1 MAKKDIKT
9 DYRRDEF
16 FDKVP
21 LISCKDQMKLYFDN
35 KFGAIDIDIDTEE
48 IKETIVN
55 TIDSSLDSTLNS
67 TLNTTLNS
75 TLDNKL
81 NKVHKH
87 IEDAKEHLCCDVFCA
102 KNDIKKHIDN
112 KIDTINF
119 EEQFSNL
126 NEQVTEILSRLDNN

>member
-1 MAKKDIKT
+1 MRKKDIKT

-21 LISCKDQMKLYFDN
+21 LISCKDQMKLYLDN

-55 TIDSSLDSTLNS
+55 TIDSTLDS
-67 TLNTTLNS
+67 TLNS

-102 KNDIKKHIDN
+102 KNDIKKHIDK
-112 KIDTINF
+112 KIDPINF

-126 NEQVTEILSRLDNN
+126 NEQVTEILNKLHNN

>member
-9 DYRRDEF
+9 DYRCDKF
-16 FDKVP
+16 CDKVP
-21 LISCKDQMKLYFDN
+21 LISCKDQMKLYLDN

-55 TIDSSLDSTLNS
+55 TIDSTLDSTLNS
-67 TLNTTLNS
+67 TLDS
-75 TLDNKL
+75 KLD
-81 NKVHKH
+81 KVHKH
-87 IEDAKEHLCCDVFCA
+87 IEDAKEHLCCDVYCA

-126 NEQVTEILSRLDNN
+126 NEQVTEILNKLDNN

>member
-9 DYRRDEF
+9 DYRCDKF
-16 FDKVP
+16 CDKVP
-21 LISCKDQMKLYFDN
+21 LISCKDQMISYLEG
-35 KFGAIDIDIDTEE
+35 KFGSIDIDIDSDE

-55 TIDSSLDSTLNS
+55 TIDSSL
-67 TLNTTLNS
+67 NS
-75 TLDNKL
+75 TLDSTLDSKL

-102 KNDIKKHIDN
+102 KNDIKKHIDK
-112 KIDTINF
+112 KIDPINF

-126 NEQVTEILSRLDNN
+126 NEQVTEILNKLDNN

>member
-1 MAKKDIKT
+1 MRKKDIRT
-9 DYRRDEF
+9 DYRRDKF
-16 FDKVP
+16 FDNVP

-35 KFGAIDIDIDTEE
+35 KFGAIDIDIDSEE

-55 TIDSSLDSTLNS
+55 TIDSSLDSS
-67 TLNTTLNS
+67 
-75 TLDNKL
+75 LDSKL

-87 IEDAKEHLCCDVFCA
+87 IEDAKEHLCCDVYCA
-102 KNDIKKHIDN
+102 KNDIKNHIDH

-126 NEQVTEILSRLDNN
+126 NEQVTEILNKLDNK

>member
-1 MAKKDIKT
+1 MRKKDIKT
-9 DYRRDEF
+9 DYRCDKF
-16 FDKVP
+16 CDKVP

-55 TIDSSLDSTLNS
+55 TIDSTLNSTLDSTLNS
-67 TLNTTLNS
+67 TLDS
-75 TLDNKL
+75 KLD
-81 NKVHKH
+81 KVHKH

-126 NEQVTEILSRLDNN
+126 NEQVTEILNKLDNN

>member
-1 MAKKDIKT
+1 MRKKDIRT
-9 DYRRDEF
+9 DYRRDKF
-16 FDKVP
+16 CDKVP

-35 KFGAIDIDIDTEE
+35 KFGSIDIDIDSEE

-55 TIDSSLDSTLNS
+55 TINSSIDSSLDS
-67 TLNTTLNS
+67 
-75 TLDNKL
+75 KL

-87 IEDAKEHLCCDVFCA
+87 IEDAKEHLCCDVYCA
-102 KNDIKKHIDN
+102 KNDIKNHIDH

>member
-55 TIDSSLDSTLNS
+55 TIDSTLDSTLNS
-67 TLNTTLNS
+67 TLNS

-126 NEQVTEILSRLDNN
+126 NEQVTEILNKLDNN

>member
-1 MAKKDIKT
+1 MRKKDIKT
-9 DYRRDEF
+9 DYRCDKF
-16 FDKVP
+16 CDKVP

-35 KFGAIDIDIDTEE
+35 KFGAIDIDIDSEE

-55 TIDSSLDSTLNS
+55 TIDSSLDSS
-67 TLNTTLNS
+67 
-75 TLDNKL
+75 LDSKL

-87 IEDAKEHLCCDVFCA
+87 IEDAKEHLCCDVYCA
-102 KNDIKKHIDN
+102 KNDIKNHIDH

-126 NEQVTEILSRLDNN
+126 NEQVTEILNKLDNK

>member
-1 MAKKDIKT
+1 MRKKDIRT
-9 DYRRDEF
+9 DYRRDKF
-16 FDKVP
+16 CDNVP

-35 KFGAIDIDIDTEE
+35 KFGAIDIDIDSEE

-55 TIDSSLDSTLNS
+55 TIDSSLDS
-67 TLNTTLNS
+67 
-75 TLDNKL
+75 KL

-87 IEDAKEHLCCDVFCA
+87 IEDAKEHLCCDVYCA
-102 KNDIKKHIDN
+102 KNDIKNHIDH

-126 NEQVTEILSRLDNN
+126 NEQVTEILNKLDNK

>member
-1 MAKKDIKT
+1 MRSPFFEKMFEKRTSFNFRCYK
-9 DYRRDEF
+9 F

-55 TIDSSLDSTLNS
+55 TINSSIDSSLDSS
-67 TLNTTLNS
+67 
-75 TLDNKL
+75 LDCKL

-87 IEDAKEHLCCDVFCA
+87 IEDAKEHLCCDLCCA
-102 KNDIKKHIDN
+102 KNEIKKHIDN
-112 KIDTINF
+112 KIDPINF

-126 NEQVTEILSRLDNN
+126 NEQVTEILNRLDNN

>member
-1 MAKKDIKT
+1 MRKKDIKS
-9 DYRRDEF
+9 DYRCDNF
-16 FDKVP
+16 CDKVP

-67 TLNTTLNS
+67 TL
-75 TLDNKL
+75 DNKL
-81 NKVHKH
+81 NKVHHH

-126 NEQVTEILSRLDNN
+126 NEQVTEILNKLDNN

>member
-21 LISCKDQMKLYFDN
+21 LISCKDQMKLYFDS
-35 KFGAIDIDIDTEE
+35 KFGAIDIDIDSEE

-55 TIDSSLDSTLNS
+55 TINSSIDSSLDSS
-67 TLNTTLNS
+67 
-75 TLDNKL
+75 LDCKL

-126 NEQVTEILSRLDNN
+126 NEQVTEILNKLDNN

>member
-35 KFGAIDIDIDTEE
+35 KFGAIDIDVDIDTEE

-55 TIDSSLDSTLNS
+55 TIDSSLDS
-67 TLNTTLNS
+67 TLNS

-126 NEQVTEILSRLDNN
+126 NEQVTEILNRLDNN

>member
-9 DYRRDEF
+9 DYRRDKF
-16 FDKVP
+16 FDNVP
-21 LISCKDQMKLYFDN
+21 LISCKDQMISYLEG
-35 KFGAIDIDIDTEE
+35 KFGSIDIDIDSDE

-55 TIDSSLDSTLNS
+55 TIDSTLDS
-67 TLNTTLNS
+67 TLNS

-81 NKVHKH
+81 NKVHQH
-87 IEDAKEHLCCDVFCA
+87 IEDAKEHLCCDVYCA

-126 NEQVTEILSRLDNN
+126 NEQVTEILNRLDNN

>member
-35 KFGAIDIDIDTEE
+35 KFGAIDIDIDSEE

-55 TIDSSLDSTLNS
+55 TIDSSLDSS
-67 TLNTTLNS
+67 
-75 TLDNKL
+75 LDSKL

-87 IEDAKEHLCCDVFCA
+87 IEDAKEHLCCDVYCA
-102 KNDIKKHIDN
+102 KNDIKNHIDH

-126 NEQVTEILSRLDNN
+126 NEQVTEILNKLG

>member
-1 MAKKDIKT
+1 MRKKDIKT
-9 DYRRDEF
+9 DYRCYKF

-21 LISCKDQMKLYFDN
+21 LISCKDQMKSYFDN

-55 TIDSSLDSTLNS
+55 TIDSSL
-67 TLNTTLNS
+67 NS
-75 TLDNKL
+75 TLDSTLDSKL

-102 KNDIKKHIDN
+102 KNDIKKHIDK
-112 KIDTINF
+112 KIDPINF

>member
-21 LISCKDQMKLYFDN
+21 LISCKDQMKLYLDN

-55 TIDSSLDSTLNS
+55 TIDSSLDSTLD
-67 TLNTTLNS
+67 S

>member
-9 DYRRDEF
+9 DYRRDKF
-16 FDKVP
+16 FDNVP
-21 LISCKDQMKLYFDN
+21 LISCKDQMISYLEG
-35 KFGAIDIDIDTEE
+35 KFGSIDIDIDSDE

-55 TIDSSLDSTLNS
+55 TIDS
-67 TLNTTLNS
+67 TLNS

-81 NKVHKH
+81 DQVHKH
-87 IEDAKEHLCCDVFCA
+87 IDNAKEHLCCDVYCA

-126 NEQVTEILSRLDNN
+126 NEQVTEILNRLDNN

>member
-35 KFGAIDIDIDTEE
+35 KFGAIDIDIDSEE

-55 TIDSSLDSTLNS
+55 TIDSSLDSS
-67 TLNTTLNS
+67 
-75 TLDNKL
+75 LDSKL

-87 IEDAKEHLCCDVFCA
+87 IEDAKEHLCCDVYCA
-102 KNDIKKHIDN
+102 KNDIKNHIDH

-126 NEQVTEILSRLDNN
+126 NEQVTEILNKLDNN

>member
-1 MAKKDIKT
+1 MRKKDIKT

-67 TLNTTLNS
+67 TL
-75 TLDNKL
+75 DNKL

-87 IEDAKEHLCCDVFCA
+87 IEDAKEHLCCDVYCA
-102 KNDIKKHIDN
+102 KNDIKNHIDH

-126 NEQVTEILSRLDNN
+126 NEQVTEILNKLDNK

>member
-1 MAKKDIKT
+1 MRKKDIKT
-9 DYRRDEF
+9 DYRCYKF

-21 LISCKDQMKLYFDN
+21 LISCKDQMKSYFDN

-55 TIDSSLDSTLNS
+55 TIDSSL
-67 TLNTTLNS
+67 NS
-75 TLDNKL
+75 TLDSTLDSKL

-87 IEDAKEHLCCDVFCA
+87 IEDAKEHLCCDVYCA
-102 KNDIKKHIDN
+102 KNDIKKHIDK
-112 KIDTINF
+112 KIDPINF

>member
-1 MAKKDIKT
+1 MRKKDIKT
-9 DYRRDEF
+9 DYRCDKF
-16 FDKVP
+16 CDKVP

-35 KFGAIDIDIDTEE
+35 KFGAIDIDIDSEE

-55 TIDSSLDSTLNS
+55 TIDSSLDSS
-67 TLNTTLNS
+67 
-75 TLDNKL
+75 LDSKL

-102 KNDIKKHIDN
+102 KNDIKNHIDH

-126 NEQVTEILSRLDNN
+126 NEQVTEILNRLDNN

>member
-9 DYRRDEF
+9 DYRRDKF
-16 FDKVP
+16 FDNVP
-21 LISCKDQMKLYFDN
+21 LISCKDQMISYLEG
-35 KFGAIDIDIDTEE
+35 KFGSIDIDIDSDE

-55 TIDSSLDSTLNS
+55 TIDS
-67 TLNTTLNS
+67 TLNS
-75 TLDNKL
+75 TLDGKL
-81 NKVHKH
+81 DKVHKH
-87 IEDAKEHLCCDVFCA
+87 IEDAKEHLCCDVYCA

-126 NEQVTEILSRLDNN
+126 NEQVTEILNRLDNN

>member
-1 MAKKDIKT
+1 MRKTDIRT
-9 DYRRDEF
+9 DYRRDKF
-16 FDKVP
+16 CDKVP

-35 KFGAIDIDIDTEE
+35 KFGAIDIDIDSEE

-55 TIDSSLDSTLNS
+55 TIDSSLDSS
-67 TLNTTLNS
+67 
-75 TLDNKL
+75 LDSKL

-87 IEDAKEHLCCDVFCA
+87 IEDAKEHLCCDVYCA
-102 KNDIKKHIDN
+102 KNDIKNHIDH

-126 NEQVTEILSRLDNN
+126 NEQVTEILNKLDNK

>member
-1 MAKKDIKT
+1 
-9 DYRRDEF
+9 
-16 FDKVP
+16 
-21 LISCKDQMKLYFDN
+21 MKLYFDS
-35 KFGAIDIDIDTEE
+35 KFGAIGGDVDIDTEE

-67 TLNTTLNS
+67 TLDSTLNS

-87 IEDAKEHLCCDVFCA
+87 IEDAKEHLCCDVYCA
-102 KNDIKKHIDN
+102 KNDIKNHIDH

-126 NEQVTEILSRLDNN
+126 NEQVTEILNRLDNN

>member
-9 DYRRDEF
+9 DYRRDKF
-16 FDKVP
+16 FDNVP
-21 LISCKDQMKLYFDN
+21 LISCKDQMISYLEG
-35 KFGAIDIDIDTEE
+35 KFGSIDIDIDSDE

-55 TIDSSLDSTLNS
+55 TIDS
-67 TLNTTLNS
+67 TLNS
-75 TLDNKL
+75 TLDSKL
-81 NKVHKH
+81 DKVHKH
-87 IEDAKEHLCCDVFCA
+87 IDDAKQHLCCDVYCA

-126 NEQVTEILSRLDNN
+126 NEQVTEILNRLDNN

>member
-1 MAKKDIKT
+1 MRKKDIKT
-9 DYRRDEF
+9 DYRCDKF
-16 FDKVP
+16 CDKVP

-35 KFGAIDIDIDTEE
+35 KFGAIDIDIDSEE

-55 TIDSSLDSTLNS
+55 TIDSSLDSS
-67 TLNTTLNS
+67 
-75 TLDNKL
+75 LDSKL

-87 IEDAKEHLCCDVFCA
+87 IEDAKEHLCGDVYCA

-126 NEQVTEILSRLDNN
+126 NEQVTEILNKLDNK

>member
-1 MAKKDIKT
+1 MRKKDIRT
-9 DYRRDEF
+9 DYRRDKF
-16 FDKVP
+16 CDNVP

-35 KFGAIDIDIDTEE
+35 KFGAIDIDIDSEE

-55 TIDSSLDSTLNS
+55 TIDSSLDSS
-67 TLNTTLNS
+67 
-75 TLDNKL
+75 LDSKL

-102 KNDIKKHIDN
+102 KNDIKKHIDK
-112 KIDTINF
+112 KIDPINF

-126 NEQVTEILSRLDNN
+126 NEQVTEILNKLDNK

>member
-21 LISCKDQMKLYFDN
+21 LISCKDQMKLYFDS
-35 KFGAIDIDIDTEE
+35 KFGAIDIDIDSEE

-55 TIDSSLDSTLNS
+55 TINSSIDSSLDSS
-67 TLNTTLNS
+67 
-75 TLDNKL
+75 LDCKL

-87 IEDAKEHLCCDVFCA
+87 IEDAKEHLCCDVYCA
-102 KNDIKKHIDN
+102 KNDIKNHIDH

-126 NEQVTEILSRLDNN
+126 NEQVTEILNRLDNN

>member
-1 MAKKDIKT
+1 MRKKDIRT
-9 DYRRDEF
+9 DYRCDKF
-16 FDKVP
+16 CDKVP

-35 KFGAIDIDIDTEE
+35 KFGAIDIDIDSEE

-55 TIDSSLDSTLNS
+55 TIDSSLDSS
-67 TLNTTLNS
+67 
-75 TLDNKL
+75 LDSKL

-87 IEDAKEHLCCDVFCA
+87 IEDAKEHLCCDVYCA
-102 KNDIKKHIDN
+102 KNDIKNHIDH

-126 NEQVTEILSRLDNN
+126 NEQVTEILNKLDNK

>member
-1 MAKKDIKT
+1 MRKKDIKT
-9 DYRRDEF
+9 DYRCDKF
-16 FDKVP
+16 CDKVP
-21 LISCKDQMKLYFDN
+21 LISCKDQMISYLEG
-35 KFGAIDIDIDTEE
+35 KFGSIDIDIDSDE

-55 TIDSSLDSTLNS
+55 TIDSSLDSS
-67 TLNTTLNS
+67 
-75 TLDNKL
+75 LDSKL

-126 NEQVTEILSRLDNN
+126 NEQVTEILNRLDNN

>member
-9 DYRRDEF
+9 DYRRDKF
-16 FDKVP
+16 FDNVP
-21 LISCKDQMKLYFDN
+21 LISCKDQMISYLEG
-35 KFGAIDIDIDTEE
+35 KFGSIDIDIDSDE

-55 TIDSSLDSTLNS
+55 TIDSTLDSTLDS
-67 TLNTTLNS
+67 K
-75 TLDNKL
+75 LD
-81 NKVHKH
+81 KVHKH
-87 IEDAKEHLCCDVFCA
+87 IDDAKEHLCCDVYCA

-126 NEQVTEILSRLDNN
+126 NEQVTEILNRLDNN

>member
-9 DYRRDEF
+9 DYRRDKF
-16 FDKVP
+16 FDNVP
-21 LISCKDQMKLYFDN
+21 LISCKDQMISYLEG
-35 KFGAIDIDIDTEE
+35 KFGSIDIDIDSDE

-55 TIDSSLDSTLNS
+55 TIDSTLNS
-67 TLNTTLNS
+67 I
-75 TLDNKL
+75 LDSKL
-81 NKVHKH
+81 DKVHKH
-87 IEDAKEHLCCDVFCA
+87 IDDAKEHLCCDVYCA

-126 NEQVTEILSRLDNN
+126 NEQVTEILNRLDNN

>member
-1 MAKKDIKT
+1 MRKKDIKT
-9 DYRRDEF
+9 DYRRYKF

-21 LISCKDQMKLYFDN
+21 LISCKDQMKSYFDN

-55 TIDSSLDSTLNS
+55 TIDSSLDSS
-67 TLNTTLNS
+67 
-75 TLDNKL
+75 LDSKL

-87 IEDAKEHLCCDVFCA
+87 IEDAKEHLCCDVYCA
-102 KNDIKKHIDN
+102 KNDIKNHIDH

-126 NEQVTEILSRLDNN
+126 NEQVTEILNKLDNK

>member
-1 MAKKDIKT
+1 MRKKDIKT
-9 DYRRDEF
+9 DYRCYKF

-21 LISCKDQMKLYFDN
+21 LISCKDQMKSYFDN

-55 TIDSSLDSTLNS
+55 TIDSSL
-67 TLNTTLNS
+67 NS
-75 TLDNKL
+75 TLDSTLDSKL

-87 IEDAKEHLCCDVFCA
+87 IEDAKEHLCCDVYCA